1 MWINIVLKKLII
13 AFTSLLIF
21 SLKGYGSVSLYSS
34 QFEPLKELLTN
45 INKAEENLFFH
56 FNKFKK
62 ESIQPLD
69 LDFQDEA
76 YFVSKEINELESY
89 LDEQLENENAVF
101 HLNKINPI
109 DDKSLENFV
118 NDEDEE
124 INKILNTEAKNN
136 KAIDQDELMFYDFSK
151 EKKTDFKKYKD
162 KKKIRKKDFSS
173 ASDEKIS
180 NVVKMAI
187 KRELS
192 EPIRKD
198 RVTLRASKNI
208 KKLIA
213 DNKIFTRKKIL
224 KSLDE
229 RFPESYFDLN
239 FYRLEIGKGKNEKL
253 FNLEFRP
260 HYNKS
265 KRVSDLGTGKLEF
278 REYPFNKFSRLA
290 GSIFHHGSMITR
302 ISLPISEGI
311 KKQKIPLIDIS
322 SFENYLSKHNL
333 KGVGGSIL
341 IDFKDEDPIRI
352 LIDSS
357 FEKKIYL
364 DEDFKI
370 SEYFGNHRYT
380 LFIGV
385 NPGNILL
392 TFMKSKDKYS
402 EKIIFVE
409 RSEVTYEYP
418 EIKVGSIRKVS
429 LLKKNIMGNRK
440 SAFSID
446 EDKVKLFNQPKIS
459 VRKIGLNL
467 YEFKTKLTEVGKR
480 EYLRLDNFEKSL
492 YLGFGNEK
500 KLTVPSKGFMDMV
513 LDSFNLENL
522 DKRCMIQVNLKNA
535 PSEVFI
541 DGDSSLGP
549 IDLETRFLDKEGVF
563 ESEVEN
569 LNELTDQ
576 IFILGD
582 HQGTINIRIN
592 YINGQTDTLQTICS
606 ADDYLIEQL

>member
-13 AFTSLLIF
+13 AFTSLFIF
-21 SLKGYGSVSLYSS
+21 SLKGYSSVSLYSS

-62 ESIQPLD
+62 ENIQPLD

-101 HLNKINPI
+101 HLNKINPN
-109 DDKSLENFV
+109 DDKSLKNFV

-124 INKILNTEAKNN
+124 VNKILNTEAKNN

-151 EKKTDFKKYKD
+151 GKKTDFEKYKD
-162 KKKIRKKDFSS
+162 KKSIRKKDFSS

-208 KKLIA
+208 QKLIA

-239 FYRLEIGKGKNEKL
+239 FYRLEIGKGRNEKL

-265 KRVSDLGTGKLEF
+265 KRVSDSGTGKLEF
-278 REYPFNKFSRLA
+278 TEYPFNKFSRLA

-341 IDFKDEDPIRI
+341 IDFKDEDPLRI

-364 DEDFKI
+364 DEDLKI

-446 EDKVKLFNQPKIS
+446 EDKVKFFNQPKIL

-467 YEFKTKLTEVGKR
+467 YEFKTKLTETGKR

-500 KLTVPSKGFMDMV
+500 KLTVPSKGFMNMV

-549 IDLETRFLDKEGVF
+549 IDLETRFLDKEGIF